1 VALVGALKR
10 HPGDVPL
17 AARHLGIEVHI
28 HCYGD
33 DCPAVD
39 VEVDAAA
46 RAWADAIDE
55 EARSLQD

>member
-1 VALVGALKR
+1 VTYNWR
-10 HPGDVPL
+10 RDN
-17 AARHLGIEVHI
+17 LGIEVHI